1 MHCEIPIEISN
12 VSRVH
17 FDSLNNTKRQSQLFY
32 LHGISCYLIAKS
44 VWQTLQLVTTVNFV
58 VDAGLTKRQRE
69 SSVSDVSSF
78 VDSKRV

>member
-1 MHCEIPIEISN
+1 MK
-12 VSRVH
+12 VA
-17 FDSLNNTKRQSQLFY
+17 LFFECTEA
-32 LHGISCYLIAKS
+32 GTSWQYLIAKS

-78 VDSKRV
+78 LDSKRV